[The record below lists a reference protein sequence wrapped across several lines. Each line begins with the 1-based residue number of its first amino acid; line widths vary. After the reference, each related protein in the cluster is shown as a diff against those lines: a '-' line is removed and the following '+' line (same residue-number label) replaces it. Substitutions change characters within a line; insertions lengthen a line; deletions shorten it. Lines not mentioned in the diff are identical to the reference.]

1 MESITALDAVL
12 ATTPLGAN
20 LETLDFNTLE
30 ERLKAL
36 YDDHLALD
44 TLPGRC
50 RLEREFQTIGLG
62 ELVDD
67 LRNRA
72 VDTDAVE
79 GELQLSWW
87 TTVFEDIVRSSAI
100 ISNQDGSA
108 MQAAADRFAQVDI
121 EHVRSIGPMVRQ
133 EAMRRLCDLLFSRT
147 QEANQLHTVLAGASP
162 VRLSK
167 LQRDH
172 PQILAAAKPIIV
184 GTPSTLAALSD
195 PVPLCDVAII
205 DAGAHLPS
213 IQLLSVVSRAR
224 QIVVLAHRDTVTSD
238 ALAALIDMLPAVKT
252 AARPVRRSPQLAAL
266 LERQGYG
273 PAPCDPTSEAM
284 QGHVAFHKIEAVG
297 VPVMSSGLVES
308 SQQEID
314 EVIRLITQRASSF
327 TIVPAGYVLGVVTLT
342 SVFRT
347 RLGAEL
353 KSLATKNPAMGR
365 FLRHVRLISI
375 TDVTGARAN
384 DVIISLCYAK
394 TSHGRLLQ
402 QFGHLEGEGGRGLL
416 LDALAL
422 ADRNVD
428 IVSAFGS
435 EDLDDDRLH
444 QPGPQL
450 LKTMLAWAEQQGDE
464 PVRPAVK
471 TTSDN
476 VLLNDLADRI
486 RARGLNVA
494 VDYGF
499 ANGMHIPLVVG
510 LKAKPFAL
518 AVITDDARFMGIQST
533 RERHRVLMQ
542 DLETLG
548 WSVMNV
554 WSVGAFVNPDKEVDR
569 IVERISEI
577 YREVR

>member
-1 MESITALDAVL
+1 
-12 ATTPLGAN
+12 
-20 LETLDFNTLE
+20 
-30 ERLKAL
+30 
-36 YDDHLALD
+36 
-44 TLPGRC
+44 
-50 RLEREFQTIGLG
+50 
-62 ELVDD
+62 
-67 LRNRA
+67 
-72 VDTDAVE
+72 
-79 GELQLSWW
+79 
-87 TTVFEDIVRSSAI
+87 
-100 ISNQDGSA
+100 
-108 MQAAADRFAQVDI
+108 
-121 EHVRSIGPMVRQ
+121 
-133 EAMRRLCDLLFSRT
+133 
-147 QEANQLHTVLAGASP
+147 
-162 VRLSK
+162 
-167 LQRDH
+167 
-172 PQILAAAKPIIV
+172 
-184 GTPSTLAALSD
+184 
-195 PVPLCDVAII
+195 
-205 DAGAHLPS
+205 
-213 IQLLSVVSRAR
+213 
-224 QIVVLAHRDTVTSD
+224 
-238 ALAALIDMLPAVKT
+238 
-252 AARPVRRSPQLAAL
+252 
-266 LERQGYG
+266 
-273 PAPCDPTSEAM
+273 M

-450 LKTMLAWAEQQGDE
+450 LKTMLAWAEQQEDE